1 MLLVHHDSHAPIHI
15 APQSAI
21 LASDSRYEARFAE
34 TKEEEMSVLRLRYEV
49 FSVEMAGKEPD
60 DGAIES
66 DEFDQISKHLMV
78 IEKSSGRT
86 VGTYR
91 VNSVE
96 RVDDVA
102 KLYSFGEFTLEQLP
116 GEIVTDGIEIGRAC
130 ITRDHR
136 NSKVLFLLWKA
147 LATHLIRSG
156 KRYFFGCCS
165 IFTRDRQ
172 VAELAYRQLARNGSF
187 DERIRLEPRRNG
199 LYKAVPG
206 NLGDADLKLPSLF
219 ELYLKLGAKVCGP
232 PTIDHEFGTV
242 DFFVIC
248 DSHSV
253 TDRYRTMFFSEAVSQ
268 AVTP

>member
-1 MLLVHHDSHAPIHI
+1 M
-15 APQSAI
+15 I

-34 TKEEEMSVLRLRYEV
+34 TKEEELAVLRLRYEV
-49 FSVEMAGKEPD
+49 FSVELAGKEPD
-60 DGAIES
+60 DDSIES
-66 DEFDQISKHLMV
+66 DEFDESSKHLVV
-78 IEKSSGRT
+78 IEKSSRRT

-91 VNSVE
+91 VNSIE
-96 RVDDVA
+96 TIDDIS
-102 KLYSFGEFTLEQLP
+102 KLYSFGEFTLEDLP
-116 GEIVTDGIEIGRAC
+116 GDIVTNGIEIGRAC
-130 ITRDHR
+130 IARDHR

-147 LATHLIRSG
+147 LATHLIRSR

-199 LYKAVPG
+199 LYKTEPTG
-206 NLGDADLKLPSLF
+206 FDDADLKLPSLF

-253 TDRYRTMFFSEAVSQ
+253 TDRYRTMFFSETVSGV
-268 AVTP
+268 VTP